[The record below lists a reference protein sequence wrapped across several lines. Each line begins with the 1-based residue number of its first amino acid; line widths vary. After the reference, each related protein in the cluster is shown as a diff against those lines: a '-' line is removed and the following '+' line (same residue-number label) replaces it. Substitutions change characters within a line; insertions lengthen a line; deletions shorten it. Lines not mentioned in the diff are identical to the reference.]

1 MKLAFCLC
9 ILLYFAGR
17 ILGQEKNPEDER
29 LGKMSPEEF
38 LEHINTMGTDRDTD
52 SVEELG
58 MKTLKKGSTAR
69 PRSR

>member
-38 LEHINTMGTDRDTD
+38 LEHISTLESGRDTD
-52 SVEELG
+52 GAE
-58 MKTLKKGSTAR
+58 K
-69 PRSR
+69 